1 MSYQVNALEIL
12 AENFRRLPGIGAKSA
27 QRLAFHVLNMPDEQA
42 QAFAEAIL
50 NAKSKI
56 HRCPEC
62 CNLTDGE
69 KCSVCGDAR
78 RDRSVICVVSA
89 PSDVIAIEK
98 AAGYN
103 GLYHVLH
110 GVISPLDNIGPAE
123 LCIKELIDRLKDDEV
138 KEVILATSPT
148 VEGDTT
154 ALYIAKLIKP
164 LGVAVTRLAYGIPVG
179 SDLEYADEL
188 TLSKAIE
195 NRREV

>member
-1 MSYQVNALEIL
+1 MSYQVNTLEIL
-12 AENFRRLPGIGAKSA
+12 AEHFRRLPGIGAKSA
-27 QRLAFHVLNMPDEQA
+27 QRLAFHVLNMEEEQA
-42 QAFAEAIL
+42 KAFADAIL
-50 NAKSKI
+50 NAKKSI

-69 KCSVCGDAR
+69 KCSVCGDLR
-78 RDRSVICVVSA
+78 RDRSVICVVSS

-98 AAGYN
+98 TGGYS
-103 GLYHVLH
+103 GVYHVLH
-110 GVISPLDNIGPAE
+110 GVISPLDNIGPGE
-123 LCIKELIDRLKDDEV
+123 LCIKELVERLAGDEV

-164 LGVAVTRLAYGIPVG
+164 LGIAVTRLAYGIPVG

>member
-12 AENFRRLPGIGAKSA
+12 AENFRKLPGIGAKSA
-27 QRLAFHVLNMPDEQA
+27 QRLALHVLNMPNEQA
-42 QAFAEAIL
+42 QAFADAII
-50 NAKSKI
+50 NAKQLI
-56 HRCPEC
+56 HRCPDC
-62 CNLTDGE
+62 CNLTDGDVCTV
-69 KCSVCGDAR
+69 CSDSR

-89 PSDVIAIEK
+89 PSDVMAIEK
-98 AAGYN
+98 AAGFN

-110 GVISPLDNIGPAE
+110 GVISPMDNIGPAE
-123 LCIKELIDRLKDDEV
+123 LCIKELIERLRGDEV

-164 LGVAVTRLAYGIPVG
+164 LGISVTRLAYGIPVG

>member
-42 QAFAEAIL
+42 QAFAEAII
-50 NAKSKI
+50 NAKNKV

-69 KCSVCGDAR
+69 KCSVCDDSR

-123 LCIKELIDRLKDDEV
+123 LCIKELIQRLGNEDI

-164 LGVAVTRLAYGIPVG
+164 LGIAVTRLAYGIPVG

>member
-42 QAFAEAIL
+42 QAFAEAII

-62 CNLTDGE
+62 CNLTDNE
-69 KCSVCGDAR
+69 KCSVCGDSR
-78 RDRSVICVVSA
+78 RDRSVICVVAA

-98 AAGYN
+98 TAGFN

-110 GVISPLDNIGPAE
+110 GVISPLDNIGPGE

-164 LGVAVTRLAYGIPVG
+164 LGIAVTRLAYGIPVG

>member
-1 MSYQVNALEIL
+1 M
-12 AENFRRLPGIGAKSA
+12 
-27 QRLAFHVLNMPDEQA
+27 
-42 QAFAEAIL
+42 
-50 NAKSKI
+50 
-56 HRCPEC
+56 
-62 CNLTDGE
+62 
-69 KCSVCGDAR
+69 
-78 RDRSVICVVSA
+78 
-89 PSDVIAIEK
+89 
-98 AAGYN
+98 
-103 GLYHVLH
+103 H

-123 LCIKELIDRLKDDEV
+123 LCIRELVERLNNEEV

>member
-1 MSYQVNALEIL
+1 MEIL

-42 QAFAEAIL
+42 QAFADAII
-50 NAKSKI
+50 NAKNKI

-69 KCSVCGDAR
+69 KCTVCGDSR
-78 RDRSVICVVSA
+78 RDRSVICVVAS

-98 AAGYN
+98 TAGFN

-110 GVISPLDNIGPAE
+110 GVISPLDNIGPSE
-123 LCIKELIDRLKDDEV
+123 LCIKELIDRLKCDEV
-138 KEVILATSPT
+138 KEIILATSPT

>member
-42 QAFAEAIL
+42 QAFAEAII
-50 NAKSKI
+50 NAKNNI

-69 KCSVCGDAR
+69 KCTVCGDAR
-78 RDRSVICVVSA
+78 RDRSVICVVST

-98 AAGYN
+98 AAGFN

-123 LCIKELIDRLKDDEV
+123 LCIKELIDRLKSDEI

-164 LGVAVTRLAYGIPVG
+164 LGVSVTRLAYGIPVG

>member
-42 QAFAEAIL
+42 QAFADAII
-50 NAKSKI
+50 NAKNKI

-69 KCSVCGDAR
+69 KCTVCGDSR
-78 RDRSVICVVSA
+78 RDRSVICVVAS

-98 AAGYN
+98 TAGFN

-110 GVISPLDNIGPAE
+110 GVISPLDNIGPSE
-123 LCIKELIDRLKDDEV
+123 LCIKELIDRLKCDEV
-138 KEVILATSPT
+138 KEIILATSPT

>member
-12 AENFRRLPGIGAKSA
+12 AENFRKLPGIGAKSA
-27 QRLAFHVLNMPDEQA
+27 QRLALHVLNMPDEQA
-42 QAFAEAIL
+42 QAFADAII
-50 NAKSKI
+50 NAKQLI
-56 HRCPEC
+56 HRCPDC

-69 KCSVCGDAR
+69 KCTVCDDLR
-78 RDRSVICVVSA
+78 RDRSVICVVST
-89 PSDVIAIEK
+89 PSDVMAIEK
-98 AAGYN
+98 AAGFN

-110 GVISPLDNIGPAE
+110 GVISPMDNIGPAE
-123 LCIKELIDRLKDDEV
+123 LCIKELIERLSGDEV

-164 LGVAVTRLAYGIPVG
+164 LGVSVTRLAYGIPVG

>member
-42 QAFAEAIL
+42 QAFADAII
-50 NAKSKI
+50 NAKNKI

-69 KCSVCGDAR
+69 KCTVCGDSR
-78 RDRSVICVVSA
+78 RDRSVICVVAS

-98 AAGYN
+98 AAGFN

-110 GVISPLDNIGPAE
+110 GVISPLDNIGPGE

-164 LGVAVTRLAYGIPVG
+164 LGIAVTRLAYGIPVG